1 MYDAGAMFAIPSNLA
16 SACRGASFPLCSLK
30 EGLLPPLPPILGVSR
45 SPEEICSLEAAL
57 KHFLGV
63 PLSHP
68 HDPQKENLDCAV
80 HRAWE
85 GAKESGAG
93 SACNQIKPRL

>member
-1 MYDAGAMFAIPSNLA
+1 MYDAGAMFAIRSNLA

-30 EGLLPPLPPILGVSR
+30 EGLLPPLPRIFWVSR

-63 PLSHP
+63 PLSNP
-68 HDPQKENLDCAV
+68 NDPKQENLDCV
-80 HRAWE
+80 VIRRM
-85 GAKESGAG
+85 GGGKE
-93 SACNQIKPRL
+93 L